1 MIYPSLDHLLKKV
14 DSKYTLVVLTARRAR
29 EIVAGERVLE
39 TSKSNKAV
47 TIALEEIGADKV
59 TYERVKPIGG

>member
-29 EIVAGERVLE
+29 EVVAGDRVLVN
-39 TSKSNKAV
+39 SKSNKAV
-47 TIALEEIGADKV
+47 TIALEELGANKV

>member
-1 MIYPSLDHLLKKV
+1 MIYPSLDQLLTKV

-29 EIVAGERVLE
+29 ELVGGDAPMVA
-39 TSKSNKAV
+39 SKSNKAV
-47 TIALEEIGADKV
+47 TIALEEIGADYV

>member
-29 EIVAGERVLE
+29 EVVAGDAPMVA
-39 TSKSNKAV
+39 SKSNKAV
-47 TIALEEIGADKV
+47 TIALEEIGADKI
-59 TYERVKPIGG
+59 TYERIKPIGG